1 MEELG
6 EGLEE
11 LKELAPHRKKSNIN
25 QPDPTPPHTHKSSQ
39 GLTNQSVHI
48 EEPMVPAAYV
58 AEDYLIWHQ

>member
-25 QPDPTPPHTHKSSQ
+25 QPDTIDLPGTKATTKEYPWKDP
-39 GLTNQSVHI
+39 GL
-48 EEPMVPAAYV
+48 
-58 AEDYLIWHQ
+58 